1 MGKYREPEGYILD
14 ERTGLYYSQIIGVDE
29 TGSQMQIVTW
39 FNTESGEYS
48 QYTYPIEN
56 ADITAHSSMQH
67 VSQNIS
73 DTQSFEESKL
83 LEAPPEPEIQIT
95 NIKADKEY
103 ENERLHT
110 KSKRGDS
117 RKAYL
122 PIIGALL
129 VIFVVVLVVKGLS
142 DKNAA
147 NGKEVN
153 VMTENTE
160 NTENTAVVEE
170 TDAFASE
177 GAALSS
183 EIASNSDSNDEKSL
197 TEESSSIYPF
207 PNYAT
212 CNYVTQLA
220 DEDEQFVYAIR
231 VDMGG
236 WMYNGGLPSGNMI
249 RFPKTGGEPELFAE
263 AMDGIYSIA
272 VMGDY
277 VYYSVNYGG
286 DYTYCRKN
294 KNTGE
299 EEQLFNEDYSL
310 LQAYDGK
317 IYLFFAENGRQ
328 DIGIYDPITAELSL
342 QTTDYALTMATGI
355 GGKQSVKAFSPFSI
369 YNGCLYYGGWGD
381 YTICY
386 GKYDFSNGQ
395 TQILSTTDASDLIDA
410 GYSEY
415 MFDYIDR
422 FGYCPNFINDY
433 CEINAWDVCIMSAL
447 LENGLFFYECD
458 YDTQFFTVDGNG
470 YKTEYFAFNDKVPCL
485 AEEVYLNGVSQNWVI
500 YNDRA
505 LQIDLEGIVN
515 EVSFEKIY

>member
-56 ADITAHSSMQH
+56 ADIMAHSSMQQ

-73 DTQSFEESKL
+73 DTQSFEESTL
-83 LEAPPEPEIQIT
+83 LEAPPEPEIQLT

-110 KSKRGDS
+110 KSKRVDS

-122 PIIGALL
+122 PLIGALL

-142 DKNAA
+142 DKKAA
-147 NGKEVN
+147 RGKEVN

-160 NTENTAVVEE
+160 NTGNTAVVEE
-170 TDAFASE
+170 TDAFASDS
-177 GAALSS
+177 AVQSS
-183 EIASNSDSNDEKSL
+183 EIASNSDSKDEKNL
-197 TEESSSIYPF
+197 AVENSSIYPF

-328 DIGIYDPITAELSL
+328 DIGIYDPTIGELKV
-342 QTTDYALTMATGI
+342 QTTDYALTLATGI

-369 YNGCLYYGGWGD
+369 YNNCLYYGGWGD

-395 TQILSTTDASDLIDA
+395 TQILSTTDALDLADA
-410 GYSEY
+410 GYPEY
-415 MFDYIDR
+415 VFDYIDR
-422 FGYCPNFINDY
+422 FGYSPNFINDN
-433 CEINAWDVCIMSAL
+433 CEIDIWNVSFTSAL
-447 LENGLFFYECD
+447 LENGLFFSECD

-470 YKTEYFAFNDKVPCL
+470 YKTEYFVFNDKVPCL
-485 AEEVYLNGVSQNWVI
+485 SEEIYLNGVSQNWVI

-505 LQIDLEGIVN
+505 LQIDLEGITN
-515 EVSFEKIY
+515 EISFEKIY